1 MKPESPLTSAK
12 LITISGFIIVSAFSW
27 FFALAVSRITDNTNG
42 RGDAK
47 IISSIHATK
56 LDGLSRRVLAIEDL
70 NTYEHMI
77 LKYPETHKETTK

>member
-1 MKPESPLTSAK
+1 MKPESPITSAK

-47 IISSIHATK
+47 IISATQATR
-56 LDGLSRRVLAIEDL
+56 LDGLARRVLVLED
-70 NTYEHMI
+70 NTIHDHRM
-77 LKYPETHKETTK
+77 LKYPDLNKDELK